1 MGRRPKVAIEGA
13 EAPVATTTVRRTRR
27 SRIIDHALQG
37 QILLASLL
45 KSRSERGATR
55 DEALAVVQ
63 WARGVHAEAAD
74 LKALST
80 QVRKAKA
87 ENFAE
92 RQVAL
97 KLNQTLL
104 EGVIAGTLAIDV
116 NEAGAISFTA
126 L

>member
-1 MGRRPKVAIEGA
+1 MGRRPKAVIEGA
-13 EAPVATTTVRRTRR
+13 EAPVTTTPIRRTRR
-27 SRIIDHALQG
+27 SRVIDHGTQG

-45 KSRSERGATR
+45 KSRGERGATR
-55 DEALAVVQ
+55 EDALAVVQ
-63 WARGVHAEAAD
+63 WARGVHAEAAE

-97 KLNQTLL
+97 QLNQALL
-104 EGVIAGTLAIDV
+104 EGVIAGTLAVDV
-116 NEAGAISFTA
+116 NEAGAISVTA
-126 L
+126 I